1 MLSGLALKTIC
12 AIVEVMR
19 QATILKQ
26 NGGIQHGDIHLTQ
39 EIARALVQK
48 VLSCKTIYPP
58 NRRLELLIG
67 AQGEERSL
75 ILSTNT
81 IESWCRRGNIIP
93 GTTHELRAVLDEARE
108 AYRTNKKENNN
119 SYYNLDTAGN
129 YQIKGDVLERM
140 INRLCS
146 SESKMVKSNKNI
158 PFSLSDLR
166 RAAKERDNWI

>member
-1 MLSGLALKTIC
+1 MKQT
-12 AIVEVMR
+12 
-19 QATILKQ
+19 TILKQ
-26 NGGIQHGDIHLTQ
+26 NGGIQHGDIHLTK

-58 NRRLELLIG
+58 NRRIELLIR

-108 AYRTNKKENNN
+108 VYRTNKKENNN
-119 SYYNLDTAGN
+119 SYYNFDTVGN
-129 YQIKGDVLERM
+129 CQIKGDILEHM
-140 INRLCS
+140 TNRLCL
-146 SESKMVKSNKNI
+146 SENETRKSDKNI

-166 RAAKERDNWI
+166 RAAEEQDKAAWEGK